1 MNLKGREYRIRKVWC
16 DKHHFNDHWVFFIKR
31 DYERKDKAMIP
42 FVMYAKICFLCY
54 EEDYRLKENQANAL
68 GVKFDTNR
76 YAFDSVIE
84 QATENDFQALWN
96 VKFY

>member
-1 MNLKGREYRIRKVWC
+1 
-16 DKHHFNDHWVFFIKR
+16 
-31 DYERKDKAMIP
+31 MIP

-54 EEDYRLKENQANAL
+54 EEDYRLKEAQANAL
-68 GVKFDTNR
+68 GVKFDPNR

-84 QATENDFQALWN
+84 RATENDFQALWN